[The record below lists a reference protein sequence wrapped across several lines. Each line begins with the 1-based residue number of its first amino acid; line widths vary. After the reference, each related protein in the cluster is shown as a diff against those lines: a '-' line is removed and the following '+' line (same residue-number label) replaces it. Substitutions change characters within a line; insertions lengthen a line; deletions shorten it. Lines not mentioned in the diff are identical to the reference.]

1 MVPSTDAHRSVQ
13 RPIRQTEIVNARPA
27 LPRSRVSLGRFVPA
41 VLAAGILV
49 ACGVAIFR
57 REPPT
62 RSASSIVRW
71 VHEIALAASAPDA
84 APGAGRLGPWFIS
97 ARRVD
102 PVSGELLDFQL
113 ESGSVL
119 VGARTA
125 RVQVD
130 TWGDALSLVLADVVL
145 TRLPDGGADGD
156 AGAFVH
162 HMDRYVLGPIPF
174 GQDIAPDAIGE
185 AE

>member
-1 MVPSTDAHRSVQ
+1 MPV
-13 RPIRQTEIVNARPA
+13 
-27 LPRSRVSLGRFVPA
+27 

-57 REPPT
+57 REPQT
-62 RSASSIVRW
+62 RSASSIVRS
-71 VHEIALAASAPDA
+71 VHEIALAASAADA
-84 APGAGRLGPWFIS
+84 GPGAGRLGPWFIS

-102 PVSGELLDFQL
+102 PVSGELLDFEL

-130 TWGDALSLVLADVVL
+130 TWSDAISLVLADVVL
-145 TRLPDGGADGD
+145 TRLPDGGAEGG

-162 HMDRYVLGPIPF
+162 RMDRYVLGPIPF
-174 GQDIAPDAIGE
+174 GEDIAPDALGE
-185 AE
+185 ASAE